1 MSELEISGII
11 ESVIYHNS
19 DNGYCVFRLV
29 DEYKEDIICIV
40 YTPTIKEGEFVTLL
54 GTFTTHPKHGEQFKV
69 TKLEKVLPSSTK
81 GIENYLSSGIIKG
94 IGSATAKKIVK
105 KFGEDTLLVIENEF
119 EKLAEIRG
127 ISLQKAMT
135 INRQYMEQNEE
146 RSVFL
151 YLSEFNISPSFA
163 TKIYKKY
170 KHRTID
176 VIQKNPYL
184 LCEDIFGVGFKF
196 ADEIAKKAGIAE
208 NSVFRIKAGVKFCL
222 NEFVARGNVYCK
234 KDYLLQMSTELLN
247 CDVELFENALVELQ
261 ISNVISQVKLN
272 DFTAIY
278 LTSFLFAEN
287 YVAKKL
293 IELNSS
299 IIDKSNY
306 EKLILDVQKQN
317 NISLAENQYK
327 AVLKTLQKGSL
338 VITGGPGTGKTTT
351 IKTII
356 KVLKHLDNEI
366 LLCAPTGRAA
376 KRMTETTGLEA
387 QTIHRLLGV
396 TFGDTTNKTQSFEK
410 NEENPLECDVLI
422 VDECSMIDILLMFY
436 LLKAV
441 AVGTRIILVGD
452 VDQLPSVS
460 AGNVLKDIIDS
471 DVIPVVKLT
480 EIFRQA
486 KESDIVTNAHKINI
500 GEYPIFPKD
509 SKDFFFVKRN
519 NIDDV
524 ATTICD
530 LVLNRLPKFLN
541 CNPLD
546 DIQVLTPMK
555 KSSIGVFNL
564 NTLLQNALNP
574 PSKTKK
580 EKEFRNGILRIGDKV
595 MQTKNNYNIQCTIR
609 DNKGNII
616 KNTNGVFN
624 GDEGRIV
631 NIDDFNEI
639 VEVVFDENKYVTYEY
654 SNLDEIDLSYAITV
668 HKSQGSEYPVI
679 IIPVHSGPPMLLNR
693 NLLYTGVTRGKS
705 LVVLVGLDNTLKNM
719 IDNNREIERYST
731 LDKYLKDM
739 HTKLIGD

>member
-1 MSELEISGII
+1 MKDLEISGVI
-11 ESVIYHNS
+11 ESVIYHNQ

-29 DEYKEDIICIV
+29 DEYKEDIICV
-40 YTPTIKEGEFVTLL
+40 AYTPTIKEGEFVSLF
-54 GTFTTHPKHGEQFKV
+54 GDFTTHPKHGEQFKV
-69 TKLEKVLPSSTK
+69 KQIEKILPSSAK

-119 EKLAEIRG
+119 EKLAEISG
-127 ISLQKAMT
+127 ISLQKAIS
-135 INRQYMEQNEE
+135 INSQFMEQNEE

-151 YLSEFNISPSFA
+151 FLAEYNISPSFA

-170 KHRTID
+170 KHRTVDI
-176 VIQKNPYL
+176 IQKNPYI
-184 LCEDIFGVGFKF
+184 LCEDIFGIGFKF
-196 ADEIAKKAGIAE
+196 ADEIAKKSGISENSIFRVKAGI
-208 NSVFRIKAGVKFCL
+208 KFCL
-222 NEFVARGNVYCK
+222 NDFVSKGNVYCYK
-234 KDYLLQMSTELLN
+234 SYLQRNTVELLN
-247 CDVELFENALVELQ
+247 CDEIVFENGLIELQ
-261 ISNVISQVKLN
+261 SDGVISQVKMDN
-272 DFTAIY
+272 FIAIY
-278 LTSFLFAEN
+278 FSSFLYAEN

-293 IELNSS
+293 IELNTS

-306 EKLILDVQKQN
+306 ETIINNVQKDN

-327 AVLKTLQKGSL
+327 AVMETLQHGAL
-338 VITGGPGTGKTTT
+338 VVTGGPGTGKTTT

-356 KVLKHLDNEI
+356 NVLEHLDNEI

-376 KRMTETTGLEA
+376 KRMTETTGIPA

-396 TFGDTTNKTQSFEK
+396 TFGESTNRNQSFEK

-422 VDECSMIDILLMFY
+422 IDECSMIDIMLMFY

-441 AVGTRIILVGD
+441 AHGTRIILVGD

-486 KESDIVTNAHKINI
+486 KESDIVTNAHKINT
-500 GEYPIFPKD
+500 GLYPVLRKD

-519 NIDDV
+519 NVDDV
-524 ATTICD
+524 AHTICD
-530 LVLNRLPKFLN
+530 LVLNRLPKFLD

-555 KSSIGVFNL
+555 KTAIGVFNL
-564 NTLLQNALNP
+564 NSLLQNMLNP
-574 PSKTKK
+574 PSPSKK
-580 EKEFRNGILRIGDKV
+580 EKDFRNGILRVGDKV
-595 MQTKNNYNIQCTIR
+595 MQIKNNYNIQCTLR
-609 DNKGNII
+609 DARGNII
-616 KNTNGVFN
+616 QNTNGVFN
-624 GDEGRIV
+624 GDEGRV
-631 NIDDFNEI
+631 VKIDDFNEI
-639 VEVVFDENKYVTYEY
+639 VEVLYDDNKYVTYEY

-668 HKSQGSEYPVI
+668 HKSQGSEYPVVV
-679 IIPVHSGPPMLLNR
+679 IPVHSGPPMLLNR

-705 LVVLVGLDNTLKNM
+705 LVVLVGTETTLKNM
-719 IDNNREIERYST
+719 IDNNKEIERYST
-731 LDKYLKDM
+731 LDKYLKDIS
-739 HTKLIGD
+739 KVLNS